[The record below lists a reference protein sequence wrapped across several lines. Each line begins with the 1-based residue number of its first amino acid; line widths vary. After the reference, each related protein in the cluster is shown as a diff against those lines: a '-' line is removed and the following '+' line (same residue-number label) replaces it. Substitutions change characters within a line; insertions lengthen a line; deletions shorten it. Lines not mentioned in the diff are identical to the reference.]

1 MSKHILR
8 ANESEGAAAQA
19 AAQERLEKVRAS
31 VHARRTVS
39 VRRNRQTGTIV
50 ETVSAQ
56 AQDLDD
62 GNGETKWYNI
72 CQPHATL
79 CGHRTL
85 AAARWFAARP
95 LEWCED
101 CNAEHGDGGEE

>member
-1 MSKHILR
+1 MARKI
-8 ANESEGAAAQA
+8 AAKRFQV
-19 AAQERLEKVRAS
+19 QCDPELFDGSNRHRRRR
-31 VHARRTVS
+31 ARRTVS